1 MIYDKTKTNTS
12 TNWDRP
18 EQIEGN
24 VKERA
29 QETGTDAE
37 IHSFAHSEIL

>member
-12 TNWDRP
+12 TNWGSP
-18 EQIEGN
+18 EQTEGK

-29 QETGTDAE
+29 QETDTDAE
-37 IHSFAHSEIL
+37 IHSSTHSESF